1 MCLCR
6 VPSESYYA
14 ENGNKEGNKN
24 MKLLTIS
31 LLALS
36 LSAVGAHAQTD
47 SDALKINLGTADKF
61 GVLGGSGITNV
72 SAHTFII
79 GNVGSS
85 PTPTVKGIKPGQVK
99 GHLYLKSSPVTA
111 KAQRGLTTAYN
122 KAAGA
127 HCDTILTGQDMGGM
141 KLIPGVYCFTSAAQL
156 TGTLKL
162 NARGNSNAQWIF
174 QIGTTLT
181 AAKNS
186 KVVVNLGGKGGRGCN
201 VYWQVGSSATV
212 GKGSIFVG
220 KIMALTSVTLNGGT
234 LRGKALASNG
244 AVTISSQE
252 TVDGPSCAS
261 AAMAEDGGM
270 ALSQN

>member
-1 MCLCR
+1 
-6 VPSESYYA
+6 
-14 ENGNKEGNKN
+14 

-36 LSAVGAHAQTD
+36 LSGIGAHGQTD
-47 SDALKINLGTADKF
+47 AAAVKINLGTADKF
-61 GVLGGSGITNV
+61 ALLGGSGITNV
-72 SAHTFII
+72 SSHTFII
-79 GNVGSS
+79 GDVGSS
-85 PTPTVKGIKPGQVK
+85 PTPTVKGIKPAQVK
-99 GHLYLKSSPVTA
+99 GRLYLKSSPVTA

-122 KAAGA
+122 QAAGA

-141 KLIPGVYCFTSAAQL
+141 NLNPGVYCFASDAQL

-162 NARGNSNAQWIF
+162 NAQGNPDAQWIF

-186 KVVVNLGGKGGRGCN
+186 KVIVNLGGKGGRGCN
-201 VYWQVGSSATV
+201 LYWQVGSSATV

-244 AVTISSQE
+244 AVTISAQE
-252 TVDGPSCAS
+252 TVNGPSCAS
-261 AAMAEDGGM
+261 AAEEDDGM